1 MLSIRMFLKR
11 NYVRIAG
18 VAKRFGGNQ
27 RGNVAII
34 FGMLAIPIFAIAGSA
49 VDFGRAINMQRELTN
64 SIDAA
69 ALAAGAAFNLDTED
83 RIQLAK
89 DYLNENFKPAGNAT
103 VNEPTI
109 TIVDKKITI
118 TITGTID
125 TTFLGVMGITN
136 INVASSNE
144 ITLKAK
150 KLEVVLALDTTGS
163 MSGSKI
169 STLRS
174 SGKDLVDYLYTG
186 ENAADNVKMG
196 IVPFADFINIDTA
209 NQTAPWVTLDINDN
223 RYCQLILGGKNTSS
237 NNYYCNYYKSNPGS
251 WKGCV
256 NYRDNPNHIND
267 APATGSNKITGI
279 YGPCGT
285 ESMMPLSNDET
296 ALKQKIDDLGASGWT
311 YVPAGLSWA
320 WRLLSPNEP
329 YTDVKAYDDDEW
341 VKAVVLMTDG
351 ANTLNFGYTGANAN
365 SQTAVLCENMKAL
378 GITIFSVAFQI
389 SSSSTKQLIENCASG
404 ATNYYDASDNAALQ
418 SAFNSIGEKLSELRI
433 SK

>member
-1 MLSIRMFLKR
+1 MRLS
-11 NYVRIAG
+11 G
-18 VAKRFGGNQ
+18 DQ

-49 VDFGRAINMQRELTN
+49 VDFGRAVNMQRELTN

-69 ALAAGAAFNLDTED
+69 ALAAGAAFSIGTAD
-83 RIQLAK
+83 RVQLAK
-89 DYLNENFKPAGNAT
+89 DYFNENFKPAGNAT
-103 VNEPTI
+103 INEPTI

-125 TTFLGVMGITN
+125 TTFLGVMGISS

-196 IVPFADFINIDTA
+196 IVPFADFVNIDTA
-209 NQTAPWVTLDINDN
+209 NQNAAWVTLDNSDN
-223 RYCQLILGGKNTSS
+223 YYCQLVAGGKNYWSY
-237 NNYYCNYYKSNPGS
+237 NNNCNYYQSNPGS

-256 NYRDNPNHIND
+256 RYRDDPNHVND
-267 APATGSNKITGI
+267 APAAGSNKMTGI
-279 YGPCGT
+279 YGPCGI
-285 ESMMPLSNDET
+285 EAMMPLSNDET
-296 ALKQKIDDLGASGWT
+296 ALKQKIDDLGANGWT